1 MSTDM
6 EPTIVT
12 SDSMNIEI
20 TTAASTESKTGL
32 KKEKK
37 NEKTEEY
44 LVTRFQG
51 DGVRYKAKLIGV
63 DDVPEPRGDKMSQ
76 DSMMKLKGMA
86 IAARS
91 QGKHKQRIWMK
102 ISLTGIKIIDEKTG
116 VIEHEH
122 AVNKISFIARDVT
135 DNRAFGYVY
144 GAEGQHQFFAVK
156 TAQLA
161 EPVVIDLKD
170 LFQLIFNMK
179 TKESQ
184 APKHSPANDHLG
196 TDLFTP
202 EDKNDITQVD
212 SSIPANL
219 FETPS
224 PFASMSDKTNITQ
237 VDSSIPANLFETTNA
252 TSPFGTTSLG
262 PPRAVP
268 EIAPHMWP
276 QTVASMMPLQG
287 GVVSA
292 QSTTAFGGP
301 SIPWGNHGSPPFGAP
316 GGPQSW
322 SQTNPAGS
330 VGAWPQSAPIGNH
343 FQHSPLPGI
352 GVMVGGQQPIS
363 MPPIRVPPK
372 PPIKEEPP
380 VMKNA
385 FMTLDPLGEKEKKI
399 GKDMFK
405 DFQMVKPPP
414 TSIGKAEPASTP
426 QLSPNGDE
434 AFAQY
439 FTNRV
444 GVPQD
449 VADHDDF
456 DINQMSSNIN
466 GKNKI
471 SHQQVSPV
479 SSTTALVSATGAV
492 EMAFAPDCNPVSTS
506 SLDQFNNAFGTDPF
520 GISFESAPVTQT
532 TDKPNPF
539 QDPLGDLFS

>member
-12 SDSMNIEI
+12 CDAMDTET
-20 TTAASTESKTGL
+20 TTADVTESKTGL
-32 KKEKK
+32 RKEKK
-37 NEKTEEY
+37 NEKTDGY
-44 LVTRFQG
+44 LLARFQG

-91 QGKHKQRIWMK
+91 QGKHKQRIWVK

-144 GAEGQHQFFAVK
+144 GAEGQHQFFAIK
-156 TAQLA
+156 TAQVA

-179 TKESQ
+179 TKESL
-184 APKHSPANDHLG
+184 APEHNGGDALLCLEDEVTIVKSPANDHLG

-202 EDKNDITQVD
+202 EDKNNI
-212 SSIPANL
+212 
-219 FETPS
+219 S
-224 PFASMSDKTNITQ
+224 PTQ
-237 VDSSIPANLFETTNA
+237 VDSSIPANLFETTDA

-262 PPRAVP
+262 PQLTVP
-268 EIAPHMWP
+268 EISPHMWP
-276 QTVASMMPLQG
+276 QTSASMLPLQG
-287 GVVSA
+287 GVISP

-301 SIPWGNHGSPPFGAP
+301 SIPWGNHGSSLFGAP
-316 GGPQSW
+316 AGPQSW
-322 SQTNPAGS
+322 SQTNPTGS
-330 VGAWPQSAPIGNH
+330 VGVWPPSAPIGNH
-343 FQHSPLPGI
+343 FQQSPLPGI
-352 GVMVGGQQPIS
+352 GVMIGGQQPIS
-363 MPPIRVPPK
+363 MSPVRLPPK

-380 VMKNA
+380 VIKNA
-385 FMTLDPLGEKEKKI
+385 FMTLDPLGEKEKKT

-426 QLSPNGDE
+426 KLSPNGDE

-444 GVPQD
+444 GLPQD

-456 DINQMSSNIN
+456 DINQISSNIN
-466 GKNKI
+466 EKNKI
-471 SHQQVSPV
+471 AHQPVSAV
-479 SSTTALVSATGAV
+479 SSTTAPVSATGVV
-492 EMAFAPDCNPVSTS
+492 EVAFTPDCNPVSTS
-506 SLDQFNNAFGTDPF
+506 ALDQFNNAFGTDPF
-520 GISFESAPVTQT
+520 GVSFESTPVTQT
-532 TDKPNPF
+532 SDKPNPF
-539 QDPLGDLFS
+539 EDPLGDFFS